1 MPGRSGI
8 HAGAELMQK
17 NVYVKII
24 IITSFPDY
32 LDEAMNFRV
41 YRYLSKPIDE
51 NRFCRSLSATLKQLH
66 METVYIHVCT
76 VDGGLK
82 LRADEIIVL
91 KEEKIEGRPPKRR
104 KLSRVL

>member
-8 HAGAELMQK
+8 HVGAELMQK
-17 NVYVKII
+17 TCMLRSLL
-24 IITSFPDY
+24 ITSFPDY
-32 LDEAMNFRV
+32 LDEAMNFHV

-51 NRFCRSLSATLKQLH
+51 NRFCRSLSAALKQLR

-82 LRADEIIVL
+82 LRAERSFVL
-91 KEEKIEGRPPKRR
+91 REEKIKGRSPKRR

>member
-1 MPGRSGI
+1 M
-8 HAGAELMQK
+8 
-17 NVYVKII
+17 YVKII

-32 LDEAMNFRV
+32 LDEAMNFHV

-51 NRFCRSLSATLKQLH
+51 NRFCRSLSAALKQLH

-82 LRADEIIVL
+82 LRATRSFVL
-91 KEEKIEGRPPKRR
+91 KEEKIKGRSLKRR